1 MKVNKKTVIATAV
14 QMAIAAVIAVGI
26 AVYQGLGAE
35 WYWNFRC
42 LSDGLFVSA
51 VLFIGFGL
59 LIWVA
64 ATGFFD
70 IFSYGV
76 KSLLML
82 FSPLKRAKEHPHY
95 YEYKCE
101 KASKRGDKPATHTT
115 LLTGMIALVLSL
127 ILLAMYY
134 HWMP

>member
-1 MKVNKKTVIATAV
+1 MKVNKNTVIATAV
-14 QMAIAAVIAVGI
+14 QLAVAAVIAVAI

-42 LSDGLFVSA
+42 LSDGFFVSA
-51 VLFIGFGL
+51 VLFVGFGL

-64 ATGFFD
+64 STGFFD

-101 KASKRGDKPATHTT
+101 KASKRGDKPATYTT
-115 LLTGMIALVLSL
+115 LLIGVIALVLSL
-127 ILLAMYY
+127 IMLFVYY
-134 HWMP
+134 QLTP